1 MQLAINA
8 KPMAI
13 FCAVRLKSKPTRASQ
28 DLKKAA
34 RVPQN
39 VWCAELQA
47 I

>member
-28 DLKKAA
+28 DLKKAEVGWTTLT
-34 RVPQN
+34 RNQ
-39 VWCAELQA
+39 LL
-47 I
+47 IL